1 MSVELEALNLTI
13 KDLEL
18 TVKKHHLEKGGG
30 KFQVIDYEIK
40 SLGNEVPGGLL
51 SSNFIITVK
60 IREKRVTYTD
70 LKDCYGDSSSESS
83 TDELSCSFFIKCFPH
98 DDFGV
103 KYAQDLAIYR
113 KERKLYEQLIPR
125 LQDVGLGHEP
135 WSPRCYHTKEDTVI
149 ILQDLQ
155 AEHFI
160 PSRSTVLD
168 FEHLAVAL
176 KTLARLH
183 AASIAVEERTRCGE
197 LPKLYP
203 HALDEN
209 AYPDNGSNGY
219 RQTGVRVMTKTI
231 LELVKLVPG
240 YDDWDINEILEAFPE
255 VINRIYE
262 LVKPSD
268 KYRNVFNQADLWAS
282 NILFKYDDE
291 IKRNHHDKESDDEVK
306 ELKVAKH
313 PVDCRLIDFQFSRY
327 APPAFEIATLLTASN
342 TRDFREKHIRAL
354 LNIYYTALDSELS
367 LYGFVTEDLIRRED
381 FYQSYQDYRLAGL
394 IESLLFNQ
402 IIFLPIDFWT
412 ELTLSSEKFEDF
424 LLNRHTEICLEAFE
438 KDEFY
443 RTKITELLQETIDLY
458 VLKSEF
464 DARL

>member
-1 MSVELEALNLTI
+1 MSIELEALDLTI
-13 KDLEL
+13 KDLEQ

-40 SLGNEVPGGLL
+40 KLGNEVPGGIL

-60 IREKRVTYTD
+60 LREKRVTYTD
-70 LKDCYGDSSSESS
+70 LKDFYNDSSSEGSVE
-83 TDELSCSFFIKCFPH
+83 ELTCSFFIKCFPN

-155 AEHFI
+155 AEHFV
-160 PSRSTVLD
+160 PSGSSSMLD

-176 KTLARLH
+176 RTLARLH
-183 AASIAVEERTRCGE
+183 SSSIAVEERTRSE
-197 LPKLYP
+197 IPKLYP
-203 HALDEN
+203 HALEEN
-209 AYPDNGSNGY
+209 AYPDTGTNGY

-231 LELVKLVPG
+231 KQLVKLVPG
-240 YDDWDINEILEAFPE
+240 YDAWDINEILEAFPE

-262 LVKPSD
+262 LVKPSE

-282 NILFKYDDE
+282 NILFKYEDE
-291 IKRNHHDKESDDEVK
+291 IKGGAETEK
-306 ELKVAKH
+306 ELNITKH

-342 TRDFREKHIRAL
+342 TRQFRNEHEKAL
-354 LNIYYTALDSELS
+354 LDIYYNALDAELS
-367 LYGFVTEDLIRRED
+367 LYGFVTEDLIRRDD
-381 FYQSYQDYRLAGL
+381 FLQSYQDYRLAGL

-438 KDEFY
+438 NNEFY